1 MENKINKKVEQY
13 IDRYRETVRREI
25 MGLEIESRIQNK
37 ILETLYTFET
47 LHLEKEDFMKRKRIV
62 SQVAGGDRCIA
73 KKANGEQCTRKK
85 KETCSFCGTHEKCQ
99 PHGVISI
106 TKNEKTMKRCCIT
119 IMDIN
124 GINYYVD
131 DNNNVYNTADILSN
145 SNNPNIIGRLSKIDG
160 KIELHL
166 M

>member
-1 MENKINKKVEQY
+1 MEKKINNKVERY
-13 IDRYRETVRREI
+13 IEGYREAMRREI
-25 MGLEIESRIQNK
+25 LGLEIESVIQNK
-37 ILETLYTFET
+37 ILETLYSFET

-62 SQVAGGDRCIA
+62 SQVAMGDRCIA
-73 KKANGEQCTRKK
+73 KKANGDQCSRKK
-85 KETCSFCGTHEKCQ
+85 KETCNFCGTHEKCQ

-106 TKNEKTMKRCCIT
+106 TNNDKTMKRCCIT

-145 SNNPNIIGRLSKIDG
+145 SSNPNIIGRLSQIDG
-160 KIELHL
+160 KIELHII
-166 M
+166 